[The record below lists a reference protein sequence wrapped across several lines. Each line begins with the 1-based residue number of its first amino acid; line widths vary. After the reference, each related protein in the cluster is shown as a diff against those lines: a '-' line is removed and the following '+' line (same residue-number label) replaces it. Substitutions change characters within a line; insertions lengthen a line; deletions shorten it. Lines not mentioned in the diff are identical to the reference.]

1 MYFITKLISENQT
14 YSRKYPTVRNVYQ
27 KTKCMIENKPQ
38 FEIRTYIT
46 ELRTLNKIYK
56 TWNKPYNTFYKL
68 PEIHYLSE
76 HKQVYQF

>member
-1 MYFITKLISENQT
+1 MYFITKLISENKT
-14 YSRKYPTVRNVYQ
+14 YSRKYPTVPNVYQ

-56 TWNKPYNTFYKL
+56 TWNKPYNTFYKI
-68 PEIHYLSE
+68 PEIHYLS
-76 HKQVYQF
+76 